1 MGCDDSS
8 APAGGAKPSAACV
21 RAQSAP
27 SPGHLCAS
35 LWGLPL
41 RLSSPGLD
49 SPGSPPVA
57 GSAVGGRLD
66 KAPAPMAIRAA
77 EWSTALP
84 SVGLG
89 AVCLSS
95 AVRTFQINR
104 GAAAGFLLQALA
116 ALVGGVGFFWTPLGL
131 TLAADSQSGTWVST
145 VVGLPLLAFGFH
157 WLNGDHST
165 ANILLGGALL
175 LAAGLEYF
183 TEEGRAMVAQS
194 VTVVASITVL
204 ILSIFTMNFY
214 GILGSLVLSTAG
226 LLSGVKV
233 ETLLMLRKEAVL
245 SCLLA
250 AGNLAFQWAFRTQH
264 LDLD

>member
-1 MGCDDSS
+1 MAAGP
-8 APAGGAKPSAACV
+8 PAA
-21 RAQSAP
+21 
-27 SPGHLCAS
+27 
-35 LWGLPL
+35 WG
-41 RLSSPGLD
+41 R
-49 SPGSPPVA
+49 
-57 GSAVGGRLD
+57 
-66 KAPAPMAIRAA
+66 
-77 EWSTALP
+77 ALP
-84 SVGLG
+84 SLGLG

-116 ALVGGVGFFWTPLGL
+116 AFFWTPLGL

-145 VVGLPLLAFGFH
+145 VIGLPLLAFGFH

-165 ANILLGGALL
+165 ANMLLGGALL

-183 TEEGRAMVAQS
+183 SEEGRAMVAQS
-194 VTVVASITVL
+194 VTVVASITIL

-233 ETLLMLRKEAVL
+233 ETLLMVRKEAVL

-250 AGNLAFQWAFRTQH
+250 AGNLAFQWALRTQH
-264 LDLD
+264 L

>member
-1 MGCDDSS
+1 MPS
-8 APAGGAKPSAACV
+8 AAQAGGRQGSAACV

-27 SPGHLCAS
+27 LSADSPCAALAQAS
-35 LWGLPL
+35 LARAPACCRKCG
-41 RLSSPGLD
+41 G
-49 SPGSPPVA
+49 
-57 GSAVGGRLD
+57 GGRLD
-66 KAPAPMAIRAA
+66 KASAPMAGRPA

-84 SVGLG
+84 SLGLC
-89 AVCLSS
+89 AVCLCS

-104 GAAAGFLLQALA
+104 GAAAGFLLQAVA
-116 ALVGGVGFFWTPLGL
+116 ALVGAVGFFWTPLGL

-145 VVGLPLLAFGFH
+145 VIGLPLLAFGFH

-175 LAAGLEYF
+175 LATGLEYL

-194 VTVVASITVL
+194 VTVVASITIL

-233 ETLLMLRKEAVL
+233 ERLLVLRKEAVL

-250 AGNLAFQWAFRTQH
+250 AGNLAFQWALRTQH